1 MPSKCCAGRILFS
14 WHCRS
19 ELCEDRYMPN
29 TQVIDSLCFFSQFYI
44 LAKNNPKLLFFR
56 TYKWSVALFP
66 MLASNSEKFS
76 KVLGLQISANMPG
89 PFLKLSNRDKWIQFS
104 TMSHTFGTQ
113 TNVSYLLQQLWVLML
128 RLVQSKPSSILKLNA
143 SILFLAPS
151 YIVTPFSVFSF
162 CFVLCVSVCVCIH
175 ILMNYIYLYNIIYVY
190 TCIIH

>member
-1 MPSKCCAGRILFS
+1 M
-14 WHCRS
+14 
-19 ELCEDRYMPN
+19 
-29 TQVIDSLCFFSQFYI
+29 
-44 LAKNNPKLLFFR
+44 
-56 TYKWSVALFP
+56 FP
-66 MLASNSEKFS
+66 MLASNSEES
-76 KVLGLQISANMPG
+76 SEVLGLQISANMHA

-128 RLVQSKPSSILKLNA
+128 TLLQSKLSSILKLNA

-151 YIVTPFSVFSF
+151 YIVTPFSILGF
-162 CFVLCVSVCVCIH
+162 CFVLCVSVCMCVYICIH